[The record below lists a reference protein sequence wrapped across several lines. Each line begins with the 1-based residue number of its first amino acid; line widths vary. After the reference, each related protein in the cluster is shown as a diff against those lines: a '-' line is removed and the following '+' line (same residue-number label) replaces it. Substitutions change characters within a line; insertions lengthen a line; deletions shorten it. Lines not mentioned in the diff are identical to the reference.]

1 MIFGNF
7 TVGRSGVLH
16 RLVMLVV
23 ATAAVVSS
31 GCVTTNP
38 DRLPPLDRRFYENLS
53 SAELR
58 SEFMMLRPS
67 KRQAFLERKGLWA
80 EWKRLTAAE
89 RAGVQSGEVEVGFLA
104 FAAHMA
110 WGRPADVKVIES
122 GARAV
127 TYEIFIR
134 CTSGPRV
141 GHHVRQSMDCD
152 GTSSERQIAV
162 ENELVIELRSLD

>member
-1 MIFGNF
+1 MTA
-7 TVGRSGVLH
+7 TVPVVLRRLGRI
-16 RLVMLVV
+16 LVV
-23 ATAAVVSS
+23 VAAVASS

-58 SEFMMLRPS
+58 AEFMMLRAS

-89 RAGVQSGEVEVGFLA
+89 RAGVESGEVEVGFLA

-110 WGRPADVKVIES
+110 WGRPADVKVVES
-122 GARAV
+122 GAREV

-141 GHHVRQSMDCD
+141 GQHVRQSMDCD

-162 ENELVIELRSLD
+162 ENGLVIELRYLD